1 MESWKDSITS
11 LVNSTRESTFHGFE
25 ALQNQ
30 LLATQKS
37 MADHASAAAE
47 SVSNVASNASEKIKP
62 ADPNP
67 SLMDRASGAISS
79 SVDYTANHDKN
90 DKNLYQMADM
100 KSKTNAHHDDVN
112 RAKEQIDETTQKA
125 DSYLTSLT
133 KNVEEYEKKH
143 SNFEPAGK
151 YLKSALDASRSA
163 TQKLKTQGQDLSERS
178 VPVAIEGM
186 RGVRESLDD
195 LQKRAVEYDDK
206 YAKSRGQTAMD
217 TLHHWV
223 NNGRQHATDAVETTN
238 DQLMKL
244 RDAIGNMAG
253 QATLGAQVAVGEAVR
268 AAEFGDEKLGVSSTA
283 GGVVQKMRDLDAR
296 LGVSATAAKVDSKV
310 TGGLGCKV
318 ASTTVDIVT
327 ESVSYISDTLHNAK
341 LAAQQSETAQGIEAR
356 GVALGEAAV
365 DTKNELQS
373 TYNEAYE
380 KGRAM
385 AGMATEKS
393 EETAKEVKDTTKEKA
408 GQAKDKAVEAKDMT
422 KEKAGQAKN
431 KAKDE
436 AEMAKD
442 KAGQAKD
449 MTVEKAGQAK
459 DMAKEKAGQATNK
472 VGEVKDMAGE
482 KAGQAKDMAKEKAGQ
497 ATNKAGEMKD
507 MAAER
512 AGQAK
517 DMAKEKAGMAK
528 DKASDTAGQAKDK
541 ASETADQAKH
551 KAGNVKEQT
560 KEKAGDAK
568 DMTQDRAVQAKEA
581 AKDAT
586 GMTKEETDHS
596 KEKESKHM
604 PKGSK

>member
-1 MESWKDSITS
+1 
-11 LVNSTRESTFHGFE
+11 
-25 ALQNQ
+25 
-30 LLATQKS
+30 
-37 MADHASAAAE
+37 
-47 SVSNVASNASEKIKP
+47 
-62 ADPNP
+62 
-67 SLMDRASGAISS
+67 
-79 SVDYTANHDKN
+79 
-90 DKNLYQMADM
+90 MADM

-341 LAAQQSETAQGIEAR
+341 LAAQQSETAQSVEAR

-408 GQAKDKAVEAKDMT
+408 GQAKNKAVEAKDTT

-436 AEMAKD
+436 TEMAKD
-442 KAGQAKD
+442 
-449 MTVEKAGQAK
+449 KAGQAK

-482 KAGQAKDMAKEKAGQ
+482 RAGQAKDMAKEKAGQ

-528 DKASDTAGQAKDK
+528 DKASETAGQAKDK

-586 GMTKEETDHS
+586 GMTKEQTDHS

-604 PKGSK
+604 SKGSK